1 MFLLIGVIVFFLDTN
16 IFVSALLGSGGSS
29 RIIIRRCLEG
39 QYQPLMGNALF
50 SEYESLLHRSDLFE
64 SCALNADEREEIFD
78 AFLSVCRW
86 VTIYFGWRPNL
97 KDEADNHLIEL
108 AVAGAAEYLI
118 TKNTRDFQG
127 AELLFSDFKVVRP
140 EQFIDE
146 VKLCQP

>member
-1 MFLLIGVIVFFLDTN
+1 MKKTAVVLDTN

-29 RIIIRRCLEG
+29 RIIFRRCLEG

-64 SCALNADEREEIFD
+64 SCVLKADEREEIFD

-127 AELLFSDFKVVRP
+127 AELLFPGFKVVRP

>member
-1 MFLLIGVIVFFLDTN
+1 MKKTVIVLDTN
-16 IFVSALLGSGGSS
+16 IFVSALLGPGGSS
-29 RIIIRRCLEG
+29 RVIFRRCLEG

-50 SEYESLLHRSDLFE
+50 TEYESLLNRGDIFKT
-64 SCALNADEREEIFD
+64 CALNASEREEIFD

-108 AVAGAAEYLI
+108 AVAGGAEYVI
-118 TKNTRDFQG
+118 TKNTKDFLG
-127 AELLFSDFKVVRP
+127 TELLFPAFKVIKP

-146 VKLCQP
+146 VKPWQP